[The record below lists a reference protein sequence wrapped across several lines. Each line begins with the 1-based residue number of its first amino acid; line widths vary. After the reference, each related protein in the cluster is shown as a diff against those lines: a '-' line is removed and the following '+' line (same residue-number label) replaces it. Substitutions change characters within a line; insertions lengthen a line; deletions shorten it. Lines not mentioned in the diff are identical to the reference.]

1 MLHMLQMLRMTQ
13 AGGHWKNFSLANIFR
28 ILQMIQ
34 MLQMMYPCACGL
46 LAAFD
51 ARTVPLH
58 SLIVRERSSGGRN
71 ARS

>member
-1 MLHMLQMLRMTQ
+1 
-13 AGGHWKNFSLANIFR
+13 
-28 ILQMIQ
+28 MIQ

-71 ARS
+71 ARTLPRNPR